1 MTQAQIRIGI
11 TLLIAQLIMLAMT
24 MAFHHSM
31 DESAA
36 RAGLTEIITEAV
48 R

>member
-1 MTQAQIRIGI
+1 MTAQQIKLGCII
-11 TLLIAQLIMLAMT
+11 LVVQLLMLAMT

-31 DESAA
+31 DASAA
-36 RAGLTEIITEAV
+36 RAGLTEIIQEAG

>member
-1 MTQAQIRIGI
+1 MTAQQIKIGCV
-11 TLLIAQLIMLAMT
+11 LLIAQLLMLAMT

-36 RAGLTEIITEAV
+36 RAGLTEIITEAG

>member
-1 MTQAQIRIGI
+1 MTAQQIKIGYL
-11 TLLIAQLIMLAMT
+11 LLIAQLLMLAMT

-31 DESAA
+31 DESAD
-36 RAGLTEIITEAV
+36 RAGLTEIFQEAQ

>member
-11 TLLIAQLIMLAMT
+11 TLLIAQLLMLAMT
-24 MAFHHSM
+24 IAFHHSM
-31 DESAA
+31 DESAD
-36 RAGLTEIITEAV
+36 RAGLTEIFQEAQ

>member
-1 MTQAQIRIGI
+1 MTQAQIKFGI
-11 TLLIAQLIMLAMT
+11 VLMIAQLLMLAMT

-36 RAGLTEIITEAV
+36 RAGLTEIITEAG